1 MDQHCTFDRNI
12 LEKAASSI
20 KTLEIY
26 YTDRGIASMRAIY
39 TLHAS
44 HETAEGPLILPAHFI
59 RNYCKVHVIDTSH
72 DDFIRY
78 FKLRHH
84 TEEGRITSVKIVTNR
99 GVKNGW
105 GDSKIKE
112 EKAEID
118 DEVEKEMVLDI
129 NEDEYPT
136 AIFCSHVQ
144 RGPYWYLTGFGV
156 EIDRL

>member
-1 MDQHCTFDRNI
+1 
-12 LEKAASSI
+12 
-20 KTLEIY
+20 
-26 YTDRGIASMRAIY
+26 MRAIY

-44 HETAEGPLILPAHFI
+44 DETTEGPLILPVHFI
-59 RNYCKVHVIDTSH
+59 RNYCKVHVIDSSH

-78 FKLRHH
+78 FKLRQH

-118 DEVEKEMVLDI
+118 E
-129 NEDEYPT
+129 
-136 AIFCSHVQ
+136 
-144 RGPYWYLTGFGV
+144 
-156 EIDRL
+156 